1 MGKTDRALKALLT
14 LTALS
19 LLGVGMGVVY
29 LLNLPPKEP
38 SQERMEIRMEIKDNA
53 KSKDL
58 TPPPP
63 PELEEERKPLADDVA
78 ARMVI
83 ADHINSFLL
92 RNYSFGGMSRDEYVA
107 AIAEA
112 AVLHTDSIE
121 KALWIVSM
129 MQTESSFRLSARPGK
144 STNSSARGFLQVI
157 WRYHGTML
165 SKHGISKEDL
175 ATDISKSVKAGVLV
189 FEVYL
194 KQEKG
199 DFKRALR
206 RYRSLSATEAEQKA
220 YYNAINSVFQ
230 KLKGDLKE
238 VKAS

>member
-1 MGKTDRALKALLT
+1 MENEKGLKALLI
-14 LTALS
+14 LTAIA
-19 LLGVGMGVVY
+19 LLGVGSTVVY
-29 LLNLPPKEP
+29 LINPKPVEQP
-38 SQERMEIRMEIKDNA
+38 LQEKAEIRMEM
-53 KSKDL
+53 SKDL
-58 TPPPP
+58 LPPP
-63 PELEEERKPLADDVA
+63 PEPEEEKKPLTDDVA

-92 RNYSFGGMSRDEYVA
+92 RSYSFGGMSRDEYVA

-129 MQTESSFRLSARPGK
+129 MQTESSFRLSAKPGK

-194 KQEKG
+194 KREKG
-199 DFKRALR
+199 DFKKALR
-206 RYRSLSATEAEQKA
+206 RYRSLSASEAEHRA
-220 YYNAINSVFQ
+220 YFNSINSVFQ

>member
-1 MGKTDRALKALLT
+1 MGKTDRALKALIL
-14 LTALS
+14 LTAL
-19 LLGVGMGVVY
+19 LLLAMGMGIVY
-29 LLNLPPKEP
+29 LLNPQPKKP
-38 SQERMEIRMEIKDNA
+38 LQERVEIRIEIKDNA
-53 KSKDL
+53 ESKDL

-63 PELEEERKPLADDVA
+63 ELEEEKKPLADDVA

-199 DFKRALR
+199 DFKKALR

>member
-1 MGKTDRALKALLT
+1 MGREERVCKALLT
-14 LTALS
+14 LTAMV

-29 LLNLPPKEP
+29 LLNPQPKDP
-38 SQERMEIRMEIKDNA
+38 SQVKMELKVEVKDDMP
-53 KSKDL
+53 KDL

-63 PELEEERKPLADDVA
+63 EPEEEKGKPLADDVA

-175 ATDISKSVKAGVLV
+175 ATDISQSVKAGVLV

-199 DFKRALR
+199 NFKRALR

-220 YYNAINSVFQ
+220 YYNAINSVFL

>member
-1 MGKTDRALKALLT
+1 MGREERVCKALLT
-14 LTALS
+14 LTAMV

-29 LLNLPPKEP
+29 LLNPQPKDP
-38 SQERMEIRMEIKDNA
+38 SQVKMELKVEVKDDMP
-53 KSKDL
+53 KDL

-63 PELEEERKPLADDVA
+63 EPEEEKGKPLADDVA

-157 WRYHGTML
+157 WRYHGT
-165 SKHGISKEDL
+165 KIG
-175 ATDISKSVKAGVLV
+175 
-189 FEVYL
+189 
-194 KQEKG
+194 
-199 DFKRALR
+199 RAH
-206 RYRSLSATEAEQKA
+206 
-220 YYNAINSVFQ
+220 V
-230 KLKGDLKE
+230 
-238 VKAS
+238 